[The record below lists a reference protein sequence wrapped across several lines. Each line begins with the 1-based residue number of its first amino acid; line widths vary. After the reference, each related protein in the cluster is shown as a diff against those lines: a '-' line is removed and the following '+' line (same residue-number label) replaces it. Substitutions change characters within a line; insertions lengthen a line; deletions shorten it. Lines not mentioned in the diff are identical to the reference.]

1 MTAAVRADRAEARA
15 PDAGAHT
22 RALSEAGCR
31 QGLALY
37 VHWPFCLSKCPYC
50 DFNSHVRAGVDEA
63 RWRNALVAELDHFA
77 ALTPGRTVTSIFFGG
92 GTPSLMDPATVAAL
106 VERAGLRWPLATDVE
121 VTLEANPTSAEAAK
135 FRSLREAGVNRL
147 SLGIQALDDKALG
160 FLGRGHDRGQALAAW
175 EAARAVFPRVSFD
188 LIYARPHQS
197 AAAWRAELAEALRL
211 AADHVSLYQLAIEEG
226 TAFHAAGARGEF
238 EPLGE
243 RAAATLY
250 EVTQEATEKAGLPAY
265 EISNHAAP
273 GAECRHNLTYW
284 RYGEYVGVGPGAH
297 GRLGPAPGPDGR
309 ENGAGKR
316 ALRQIRSPEAWL
328 ESVEARGHGTAE
340 SVALTPR
347 ERMEEMLMM
356 GLRLREGVSRAAF
369 RGEVG
374 RDLEA
379 ALDPARLA
387 RLLDGGDLVLG
398 RRALRASPAGRRRL
412 NAVLAHLLA

>member
-1 MTAAVRADRAEARA
+1 MGAPTRRAGAAGGRARA
-15 PDAGAHT
+15 LGFRAG
-22 RALSEAGCR
+22 LG
-31 QGLALY
+31 LY

-50 DFNSHVRAGVDEA
+50 DFNSHVRTAVDEA

-106 VERAGLRWPLATDVE
+106 LERAGLRWRIAADVE
-121 VTLEANPTSAEAAK
+121 VTLEANPTSAEAAN
-135 FRSLREAGVNRL
+135 FRALRRAGVNRL
-147 SLGIQALDDKALG
+147 SLGIQALDDAALR
-160 FLGRGHDRGQALAAW
+160 FLGRGHDRSQALAAL
-175 EAARAVFPRVSFD
+175 AQARAVFPRVSFD
-188 LIYARPHQS
+188 LIYVRPHQT
-197 AAAWRAELAEALRL
+197 AAAWRAELAEALTL
-211 AADHVSLYQLAIEEG
+211 AADHVSLYQLVIEEG
-226 TAFHAAGARGEF
+226 TAFHAALARGEL

-250 EVTQEATEKAGLPAY
+250 EVTQEATHKAGLPAY

-297 GRLGPAPGPDGR
+297 GRLGPAPGPGPGPDEQ

-328 ESVEARGHGTAE
+328 ESVEARRHGTAE
-340 SVALTPR
+340 SVALAPR

-369 RGEVG
+369 RREVG

-379 ALDPARLA
+379 ALDSARLV
-387 RLLDGGDLVLG
+387 RLLDGGDLVLD